1 MATEINL
8 DVARDSTMKEQ
19 VAQTEQMV
27 SEMQKTNAFLAAIAQ
42 SNITALTSDW
52 KGFARLAGKGAAES
66 IFAPGDQIMIE
77 WKDIVVDKAYTVPLD
92 ILHFGTAELE
102 NGQIVQGVYVGWHY
116 LTPFGVQFDNYEAF
130 YVAETEELPAGTYS
144 VTIGTNWGNNCV
156 KGTVYNF
163 TLTKPVPVG
172 GQLAGFEKI
181 PDVQASALK
190 VSSYASNS
198 ATEPIETV
206 SVSVGEAGTSLGTLE
221 VAGNE
226 QLNSLHRVGYG
237 YNRYGQSAMVQW
249 LNSNKGAGEWW
260 TPQNK
265 YDRPPAEL
273 KTKAGFLT
281 GLSEDTLSVIRTIK
295 VTTLLNTVIP
305 ADREQGQDITYNKVF
320 LASLEQMFIK
330 PQAPGEGEPFAYWK
344 QVSGQ
349 ASPMEHHKTYPNMI
363 HYAVEN
369 HNSAQTVRLRSVERD
384 GGSNTWCVYTSGRVG
399 GYSAAWTYRCAPVW
413 FVSLIPQS

>member
-1 MATEINL
+1 MAAETNL

-27 SEMQKTNAFLAAIAQ
+27 VEMQKTNAFLAAIAQ

-52 KGFARLAGKGAAES
+52 KGFARLAGKGTAES
-66 IFAPGDQIMIE
+66 IFTPGDQIMIE
-77 WKDIVVDKAYTVPLD
+77 WKDVVADKTYTVPLD

-102 NGQIVQGVYVGWHY
+102 NSQIVRGAYVGWHY

-130 YVAETEELPAGTYS
+130 YVAENEELPAGTYS

-181 PDVQASALK
+181 PDVQVSALK

-198 ATEPIETV
+198 ATEAIETV
-206 SVSVGEAGTSLGTLE
+206 SIAVGEAGTSLGTLE
-221 VAGNE
+221 AAGNE
-226 QLNSLHRVGYG
+226 QLNSLYRVGYG
-237 YNRYGQSAMVQW
+237 YNRYGQSAMMQW

-265 YDRPPAEL
+265 YDRAPAEL

-281 GLSEDTLSVIRTIK
+281 GLSEDTLSVIQKIK

-349 ASPMEHHKTYPNMI
+349 ATPMEQYKAYPNMI

-369 HNSAQTVRLRSVERD
+369 HNSAQGVRLRSAYRGHSYSAWYVSASGNI
-384 GGSNTWCVYTSGRVG
+384 GGSN
-399 GYSAAWTYRCAPVW
+399 AAWTTRCAPVW
-413 FVSLIPQS
+413 FVSLIPQ